1 MLNLYSTHGAL
12 KSLPSHE
19 TTKHPNCRDVSIVCC
34 DSFQCQNEHVF
45 LSMFWDTTFRRT
57 DLEQCWTA
65 SHFGFREPWPK
76 RRGGPDLSCS
86 TLAIPIL
93 FPNKVSSI
101 SYPIRVGFHPRS
113 YKLQQLPSNIF
124 VPKDGME
131 FWTNGLDVDVD
142 VRLCCG
148 QQAKFMFSS
157 FLCLSKRQV
166 HMLPSVCCC
175 GTRAAFVLMWKGG
188 RWNPFVW
195 YQSEALILTWDICYS
210 YVQISWGR
218 ARCSYICMLK
228 FAPNLKAYQKD
239 ELFCQRDAMT
249 PVTGTGPGVFLEA

>member
-86 TLAIPIL
+86 TLSRFPSFSQTKFRRFPIQSEL
-93 FPNKVSSI
+93 DSIREVISCNNSHPTSSFPKMVWNFGQMDLMLMLMFVCVAVSRQNSCLAAFC
-101 SYPIRVGFHPRS
+101 VCQKDRS
-113 YKLQQLPSNIF
+113 TCCLPCAAVVRGLLLSWCGREEGEIHSFGTNLKHLYWLGIF
-124 VPKDGME
+124 VTRMYRYLEGGHAVLT
-131 FWTNGLDVDVD
+131 FACW
-142 VRLCCG
+142 
-148 QQAKFMFSS
+148 S
-157 FLCLSKRQV
+157 
-166 HMLPSVCCC
+166 LPP
-175 GTRAAFVLMWKGG
+175 T
-188 RWNPFVW
+188 
-195 YQSEALILTWDICYS
+195 
-210 YVQISWGR
+210 
-218 ARCSYICMLK
+218 
-228 FAPNLKAYQKD
+228 
-239 ELFCQRDAMT
+239 
-249 PVTGTGPGVFLEA
+249 